1 MYTPP
6 SFRLKAA
13 AVAVALCF
21 VSSVVL
27 ANPTGGVVV
36 NGAASIANNGNTLT
50 ITNTPGTV
58 LNWQQF
64 NIDKGQTTQFIQQS
78 AQSTVLN
85 RVVGNNPSQILGTL
99 RSNGQVFLI
108 NPFGIMFGVGSVVDV
123 NGLIAS
129 TLNISN
135 ADFLMGRLNFAGGNG
150 TAVDNR
156 GSITTPL
163 GGRVYLI
170 GNNVANQGVITSP
183 QGHVLLAAGS
193 QVSLVD
199 SRTPHISV
207 TLAAPAGGQAINLG
221 SVSVQGGTIDMYAP
235 LVLQEGVLRA
245 DSASRNVQGEIVLSA
260 SQGVTLT
267 QGSVTSANGA
277 QGGNIT
283 VQSAGATTVLGQVTA
298 QGNVGAGGS
307 VKVLGDQVTLTSS
320 AQIDASGATGGG
332 TALVGG
338 DFQGKNAAVQNARV
352 TNVAQGATIKVDA
365 LGKGNGGKSVVWAND
380 ATVFYGNISARGG
393 AQGGNGGNVEVSGK
407 RSLVFNGLVNTLAPA
422 GKAGSFLMDPIGLCV
437 VNDPAAMNCSSLILP
452 SLVVSNLLTNGTYT
466 LSTTGND
473 LIVVDPITIPVGTG
487 GVMNT
492 GKNLILQATNGNVLT
507 LNKADAFARASTA
520 MGGTI
525 ITNGASLTM
534 SATGTTAGTGEVH
547 VGNSIATNG
556 GAFTIN
562 AQSLASID
570 GGGQPFAL
578 PNGSF
583 PAGVYTAGGNVSISA
598 TDFMLGANQ
607 TVPGVSYPAVI
618 NTVVSGATALA
629 PVGGALTIKATG
641 GNVVDGVSIGVGSS
655 LLTGTGR
662 INLSGYS
669 YTNQNTVNNGRTT
682 YSIISTGQASF
693 AFDHITNNFLD
704 ASVGSVLVQ
713 VYTPPATTGV
723 PRDVFL
729 GLPST
734 DTRCASTLCFTPGA
748 INHIWAPQGLAI
760 GSLGSINV
768 AGNLLLEGGQSQ
780 YALVA
785 VQDILLNAGITLR
798 LPVVPAIDP
807 ATQQPI
813 TFPQTSL
820 VMVAGNNVLNNVG
833 ASALTVPTGHSW
845 SLFAKDQT
853 TSSLNGLTANILNLG
868 QNPQTFSNAL
878 AMGALSSLSAG
889 NFSFVQLLGGLL
901 NGSTLASGGQGNLAM
916 FWGGALGMTWN
927 TAPTGSTQTIA
938 ENNCAINPLLCGA
951 TTNSAVQA
959 NTQSTTNTATAL
971 KTTTVAAADL
981 TYSASLG
988 VNSGVQWVSYDDVRR
1003 SRQAARRDEEDLA
1016 DANTRLAR
1024 AGSAAERDSRGH
1036 EVELKAAA
1044 VDVKRAEGRVRETEM
1059 ELRAAEA
1066 ELRAAKTPE
1075 ERVRAE
1081 VRQSVAAFR
1090 RADAEVQQAN
1100 ADARH
1105 AEADAKNAKTPEA
1118 KAAAEAKHAEAQGR
1132 LARAEVRKAEVE
1144 VENAQLESKQAANTP
1159 AAAGKRAEVEVKQA
1173 NLEAKRAVAEVK
1185 QAKDPAAR
1193 GVAEE
1198 KLSIALAKQAGAEAR
1213 KANVEAQR
1221 ADEDAKSSGSPVA
1234 QRFAADKKVEAE
1246 VKQSRAEL
1254 REAEVAVKTAKDPV
1268 ARANAEERVA
1278 HAALKASEAEVKQ
1291 ATASEERH
1299 GGEAAKANTAAKKA
1313 QLEERKAEVALKAE
1327 RDEGKKS
1334 EAAVRLADARV
1345 KTAEA
1350 EEKQAAQEAK
1360 EARDGVKAVRS
1371 EASKAMLLKKAESSE
1386 ARGVAKAMEVEA
1398 RKADGDVKRAELEVK
1413 QAEAAVKAAKSP
1425 SQRAEAEKHL
1435 SEKQE
1440 ALDAKRDM
1448 ADRKH
1453 DALDKANDRAEEKE
1467 EAFHLARERRDARV
1481 VEAFG
1486 GVDLSSGGRKR
1497 SQELLEMRHDFMK
1510 EKFGVALKILAD
1522 NPKAADVRKC
1532 EGGVVAGCIPVEAPR
1547 MNAAGDVLP
1556 KIALPWHTPT
1566 QAFLPA
1572 IQRKIAVV
1580 IGINAYQDPDI
1591 PALNGAVRD
1600 ADAVAT
1606 MLRDKLG
1613 YDVRVVHNATRADI
1627 VRTLNE
1633 VGDET
1638 GSKDSVV
1645 VYYAGHGYQ
1654 MEDTKEGYWIPS
1666 DASTSSPDNWVSNS
1680 DLNQLLTNIPAKQML
1695 LVSDSCFSGALTN
1708 EQKVSSKVTSV
1719 ETPVE
1724 ILGKRSVVI
1733 MSSGGE
1739 EPVMDEGRDGHSI
1752 FAWHLMDKV
1761 QKLDSFEHG
1770 AEVFDAIRAG
1780 VAADGVPQLPEYGAS
1795 LSAGHVKGGE
1805 YLFEVRKY

>member
-13 AVAVALCF
+13 AVVVALCF

-27 ANPTGGVVV
+27 ANPIGGVVV

-50 ITNTPGTV
+50 VTNTPGTV

-64 NIDKGQTTQFIQQS
+64 NIAKGQTTQFIQQS

-135 ADFLMGRLNFAGGNG
+135 ADFLMGRLNFAGSNG

-245 DSASRNVQGEIVLSA
+245 DSASRNVQGEIVLST

-298 QGNVGAGGS
+298 QGSVGAGGN

-437 VNDPAAMNCSSLILP
+437 VNDPAAMNCSSVILP

-487 GVMNT
+487 GVTNT
-492 GKNLILQATNGNVLT
+492 GKSLILQATDGNVLT
-507 LNKADAFARASTA
+507 LNKTDAFARASTA
-520 MGGTI
+520 LGGTI

-534 SATGTTAGTGEVH
+534 SATGAIAGTGEVH
-547 VGNSIATNG
+547 VGNSISTNG
-556 GAFTIN
+556 GAFNLN

-570 GGGQPFAL
+570 GGGQPFVL

-598 TDFMLGANQ
+598 TDFTLGANQ
-607 TVPGVSYPAVI
+607 TVPGVSYPASI
-618 NTVVSGATALA
+618 NTVVSGATMLA
-629 PVGGALTIKATG
+629 PAGGALSIKAFG
-641 GNVVDGVSIGVGSS
+641 GNVGDGVSIGAGSS

-662 INLSGYS
+662 IKLSGYT
-669 YTNQNTVNNGRTT
+669 YTNQNTANSGLTT
-682 YSIISTGQASF
+682 YSIVSTGQASF
-693 AFDHITNNFLD
+693 AFDHIANNFLD
-704 ASVGSVLVQ
+704 ASVGAVLIEA
-713 VYTPPATTGV
+713 YLPPATTTAKN
-723 PRDVFL
+723 VFL
-729 GLPST
+729 GLTSA

-748 INHIWAPQGLAI
+748 VNHIWAPQGLAI
-760 GSLGSINV
+760 GSLGSIEV

-785 VQDILLNAGITLR
+785 VQDILLNAGIIFK
-798 LPVVPAIDP
+798 LPVVSAIDP

-833 ASALTVPTGHSW
+833 ANALTVPAGHSW

-853 TSSLNGLTANILNLG
+853 ASSLNGLAASILNLG
-868 QNPQTFSNAL
+868 RNPQTFSNAL

-889 NFSFVQLLGGLL
+889 NFSFVQLLSGLL
-901 NGSTLASGGQGNLAM
+901 NGSTVVPSGQGNLAM
-916 FWGGALGMTWN
+916 FWGGTAGMIWN
-927 TAPTGSTQTIA
+927 AAPAGSTQTIA
-938 ENNCAINPLLCGA
+938 ENNCVLNPLLCGA
-951 TTNSAVQA
+951 TTNSTVQA
-959 NTQSTTNTATAL
+959 NTQSIANTATAL
-971 KTTTVAAADL
+971 QTTTVAAADL

-988 VNSGVQWVSYDDVRR
+988 VNGGVVWVSYDDVRR

-1024 AGSAAERDSRGH
+1024 AGSAAERENRGH
-1036 EVELKAAA
+1036 EVALKAAT

-1066 ELRAAKTPE
+1066 ELRVAKTPE
-1075 ERVRAE
+1075 DRVRAE
-1081 VRQSVAAFR
+1081 VRQAIAAFR
-1090 RADAEVQQAN
+1090 RADAEVQKAN

-1105 AEADAKNAKTPEA
+1105 AEADVKNAKTPEA
-1118 KAAAEAKHAEAQGR
+1118 KIAAEAKHAEAQGR
-1132 LARAEVRKAEVE
+1132 VTRAEVRKAEVE

-1173 NLEAKRAVAEVK
+1173 NLEAKRAATEVK

-1193 GVAEE
+1193 GAAEE
-1198 KLSIALAKQAGAEAR
+1198 KLTIALAKQAGAEAR
-1213 KANVEAQR
+1213 KASAEAQR
-1221 ADEDAKSSGSPVA
+1221 ADEEAKSSGSPVA
-1234 QRFAADKKVEAE
+1234 QRFAADKKIEVE

-1254 REAEVAVKTAKDPV
+1254 REAEAAVKTAKDPV

-1291 ATASEERH
+1291 AAASEERH

-1334 EAAVRLADARV
+1334 EVAVRLADARV

-1350 EEKQAAQEAK
+1350 EEKQAVQEAK
-1360 EARDGVKAVRS
+1360 EARDGVKAARS
-1371 EASKAMLLKKAESSE
+1371 EASKVMLLKKAESSE

-1413 QAEAAVKAAKSP
+1413 QAEAAIKAAKSP
-1425 SQRAEAEKHL
+1425 NQRAEAEKRL

-1467 EAFHLARERRDARV
+1467 EAFHVARERRDARV

-1486 GVDLSSGGRKR
+1486 GVDLSNGGRKR

-1522 NPKAADVRKC
+1522 NPKVADVKKC
-1532 EGGVVAGCIPVEAPR
+1532 EGGSVAGCIPVEAPR
-1547 MNAAGDVLP
+1547 LNVAGDILP
-1556 KIALPWHTPT
+1556 KIVLPWHTPT

-1580 IGINAYQDPDI
+1580 IGVNAYQDPDI

-1606 MLRDKLG
+1606 VLQDKLG

-1666 DASTSSPDNWVSNS
+1666 DASTSNPDNWISNS
-1680 DLNQLLTNIPAKQML
+1680 DINQLLTNIPAKQML

-1795 LSAGHVKGGE
+1795 LSAGHAKGGE